1 VTLRRRSSLIEARA
15 GCFRKAVNR
24 GFWVRKSA
32 PPHVG
37 FCGLAIMELTLYVLG
52 ALLTLL
58 GLAGLL
64 LPALPGLPL
73 IFAGLLL
80 TAWAGEF
87 LLIGVWPLVFIGLL
101 MLVGM
106 GVDFLAGL
114 LGTKSVGASKWA
126 MVGAGLGALIGLFF
140 GLPGLLLGPF
150 VGAIAGELIAT
161 DRLEQAMK
169 AGVGAALGM
178 ILGGIAKIV
187 IAFMMLGIAG
197 FALLF

>member
-1 VTLRRRSSLIEARA
+1 
-15 GCFRKAVNR
+15 
-24 GFWVRKSA
+24 
-32 PPHVG
+32 
-37 FCGLAIMELTLYVLG
+37 MELTLYVLG

-73 IFAGLLL
+73 VFAGLLL
-80 TAWAGEF
+80 TAWAGDF

-101 MLVGM
+101 MLLGM

-140 GLPGLLLGPF
+140 GLPGLLFGPF
-150 VGAIAGELIAT
+150 VGAVAGELIAT
-161 DRLEQAMK
+161 DRLEHAMK

-197 FALLF
+197 FSFLF

>member
-1 VTLRRRSSLIEARA
+1 
-15 GCFRKAVNR
+15 
-24 GFWVRKSA
+24 
-32 PPHVG
+32 
-37 FCGLAIMELTLYVLG
+37 METTLYVLG

-58 GLAGLL
+58 GLAGLV

-73 IFAGLLL
+73 VFGGLLL
-80 TAWAGEF
+80 VAWAGDF
-87 LLIGVWPLVFIGLL
+87 LLIGVWPLVFIALL
-101 MLVGM
+101 ALLGV

-114 LGTKSVGASKWA
+114 LGTKTVGASKWA
-126 MVGAGLGALIGLFF
+126 VVGAGLGALVGLFF

-169 AGVGAALGM
+169 AGVGAAAGM
-178 ILGGIAKIV
+178 IVGGIAKIV

-197 FALLF
+197 FALMF